1 MHDACTSSN
10 SLLEF
15 RLGSIRPS
23 GLKDIMIQTLAE
35 WHMKDRAKGL
45 PPLSEL
51 NQRPSKQGIQI
62 TVQHLVLQDR
72 TRPISGMVQ
81 ANF

>member
-1 MHDACTSSN
+1 MRDACTSSN

-45 PPLSEL
+45 PPLFGTEPATIKARHPDHSAT
-51 NQRPSKQGIQI
+51 S
-62 TVQHLVLQDR
+62 
-72 TRPISGMVQ
+72 
-81 ANF
+81 